1 MYKSYPKFLN
11 YETLEYDRKSRSDD
25 KSLSVEEV
33 LERHA
38 KILDDYANNHLGG
51 PIPEENKYKEVGSSE
66 TIDDRPEMLRL
77 LRAIENPAIKAILV
91 VDVQRLS
98 RGDLE
103 DAGRLIKLLRY
114 SNTYVIT
121 PFKIYDLRDE
131 FDRDAFERELKKGN
145 EYLEYFKKIQRQG
158 KLASVKEGNYVGSVA
173 PYGFYR
179 EPIKDGNKIVCYTL
193 KEKKDEADIVRLIFD
208 WYCNERIG
216 VTAICRR
223 LESMNIKTKTG
234 CSTWKPSII
243 FGMLENVH
251 YIGYVRW
258 NWRKTI
264 KVIADQEVKNT
275 RPKAGMDGEVKI
287 SNSTEVD
294 EYMVFKG
301 KHDGIVSEELF
312 KRAQEVRGLNS
323 RNKTDTTLKNP
334 FSGIM
339 YCKCGAKIG
348 YNTFTR
354 NGEEYAPPKLVCN
367 NQVHCKSGSAD
378 FHEVFEYVCNALEDC
393 IADFEVLIENN
404 QDNSVKLHSDLIAN
418 LERKIKELEATE
430 LSQWKMQ
437 SDPNPDNRMPQHIFK
452 QLNEDL
458 LKEKEEVR
466 DALCKARESMP
477 EPVDYEVKILKFTDA
492 LAALRDPNISA
503 KIKNEYLKDIL
514 DRIDYERPP
523 IIRIT
528 KKNAHLYATEISKG
542 MQYYTEPYKIKIS
555 IK

>member
-38 KILDDYANNHLGG
+38 KILDDYANTYLGG

-121 PFKIYDLRDE
+121 PFKTYDLRDE

-193 KEKKDEADIVRLIFD
+193 KEKKDEADIVRLIFN
-208 WYCNERIG
+208 WYANERLG

-258 NWRKTI
+258 NWRKTV

-275 RPKAGMDGEVKI
+275 RPKAGMSKQLKV
-287 SNSTEVD
+287 SSTAAVD
-294 EYMVFKG
+294 EYMIFKG
-301 KHDGIVSEELF
+301 KHNGIIPEELF
-312 KRAQEVRGLNS
+312 IRAQEVRGLNS
-323 RNKTDTTLKNP
+323 RVKTDTTLKNP

-393 IADFEVLIENN
+393 IADFEVLIENK

-492 LAALRDPNISA
+492 LAALKDPNVSA
-503 KIKNEYLKDIL
+503 KIKNEYLKDII

-523 IIRIT
+523 IVRIT
-528 KKNAHLYATEISKG
+528 KKNAHLYSAEVSKG